1 MIGFTAALAV
11 GILAG
16 LGIGSGGLFMMFLT
30 LFEHTPQ
37 RQAQAINLLFFVFA
51 LAGSV
56 LIHGS
61 SHRLPLRVLAFVL
74 ATGVPG
80 AIAGSLLAGVIHADW
95 LRRIFG
101 GFLIVSG
108 LLTLFSRS
116 SAQKSKAN
124 EKKKAEDA

>member
-1 MIGFTAALAV
+1 MIGIIAALSV

-30 LFEHTPQ
+30 LFENTPQ
-37 RQAQAINLLFFVFA
+37 REAQAINLLFFVFA

-56 LIHGS
+56 LVHGS
-61 SHRLPLRVLAFVL
+61 SGRLPLRVLALSLV
-74 ATGVPG
+74 AGIPG
-80 AIAGSLLAGVIHADW
+80 AITGSLLAGVIQADW

-108 LLTLFSRS
+108 LLTLFSHS
-116 SAQKSKAN
+116 STQKSKAN
-124 EKKKAEDA
+124 GKKKAKDA